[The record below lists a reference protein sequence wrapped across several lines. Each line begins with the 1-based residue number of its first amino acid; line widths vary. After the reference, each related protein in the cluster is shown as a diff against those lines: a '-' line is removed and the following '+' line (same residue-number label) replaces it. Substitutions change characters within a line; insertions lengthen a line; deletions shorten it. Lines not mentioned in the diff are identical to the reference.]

1 MKIKLA
7 ILAALLIAGGYAGHK
22 YNQFRNSPTGKVIE
36 QLQESKELI
45 EKFKN
50 PTETISIP
58 FKK

>member
-7 ILAALLIAGGYAGHK
+7 ILATLVIAGGFGAHK

-36 QLQESKELI
+36 QLQERKELI
-45 EKFKN
+45 EQFTN
-50 PTETISIP
+50 PTETLSIP

>member
-7 ILAALLIAGGYAGHK
+7 ILAALVIAGGFGAHK

-36 QLQESKELI
+36 QLQEKKELI
-45 EKFKN
+45 EQFTN
-50 PTETISIP
+50 PTETLSIP

>member
-7 ILAALLIAGGYAGHK
+7 ILAALVIAGGYGAHK

-36 QLQESKELI
+36 QLQEKKELI
-45 EKFKN
+45 EKFTN
-50 PTETISIP
+50 PTETLSIP